1 MRDYLF
7 FNALVVT
14 LVAAHMWTKTYGTPT
29 HEWVGFFTTLWIISM
44 LGIVMIKAWIRRE
57 TWTGLVDFDENL
69 SHSHLT
75 PMLMGLLAILLIS
88 AVFGAIAGVAER
100 GVLWVPEPSK
110 YGLETYGIGDMMD
123 DVLFNIGVVSTAE
136 ESLKIVFT
144 IALWLKLK
152 THPYGKQIATYTPIA
167 VWALLHTYRAY
178 VGPGWWA
185 YTIGAFCSGVV
196 MFYTLKKTKSIL
208 NPVIQHGLYNSLAIV
223 MSTLH

>member
-7 FNALVVT
+7 FNVMTILVIV
-14 LVAAHMWTKTYGTPT
+14 HMWAKTYGKPT
-29 HEWVGFFTTLWIISM
+29 HGWVSFFTTLWIVSV
-44 LGIVMIKAWIRRE
+44 LGIVMIKAWMRRE
-57 TWTGLVDFDENL
+57 AWSDLVDFDENL
-69 SHSHLT
+69 RHEHLT
-75 PMLMGLLAILLIS
+75 YMLGGLVAILVIS
-88 AVFGAIAGVAER
+88 AVFGAIAEFAG

-110 YGLETYGIGDMMD
+110 YGLETYGVGDVVD
-123 DVLFNIGVVSTAE
+123 DILFNIGVVSTAE
-136 ESLKIVFT
+136 ETLKLVCT

-152 THPYGKQIATYTPIA
+152 THPYGKWIATYTPIA